1 MRKALILFFL
11 SFYVLM
17 FVQAEVVFEKR
28 TINFGTINSG
38 DNVQVDFKFKNVG
51 DTVLV
56 LKNISTSCG
65 CTAAKI
71 EKKEYKPGEEG
82 IIPITFNSRG
92 KFGRVY
98 ERIIVAT
105 NTKEN
110 LIRLH
115 LEGKVIMK
123 NFAVAEVD
131 FKDRNIDF
139 ETVNVNTTYSR
150 KIKIKNSGKKFLRI
164 TKVSHSPEVIPSFSR
179 IYLDPGEEGEISI
192 NFTPVRKGRFS
203 TFFTIETSA
212 YKGRYIT
219 ILIKAEIE
227 EAAETEED

>member
-1 MRKALILFFL
+1 MKRNLTLLLL
-11 SFYVLM
+11 SISVLV
-17 FVQAEVVFEKR
+17 FAQAEVIFEKS

-38 DNVQVDFKFKNVG
+38 DNVQVEFKFKNVG
-51 DTVLV
+51 DNVLQ

-65 CTAAKI
+65 CTAARI
-71 EKKEYKPGEEG
+71 EKTEYKPGEEG
-82 IIPITFNSRG
+82 VIPITFNSLG
-92 KFGRVY
+92 KHGRVY

-123 NFAVAEVD
+123 DFAVAEVD

-139 ETVNVNTTYSR
+139 EKVVVNTTYNK
-150 KIKIKNSGKKFLRI
+150 KITIKNSGNKGFRI
-164 TKVSHSPEVIPSFSR
+164 TKVSHSPEVLPSFSR
-179 IYLDPGEEGEISI
+179 IYLDPGEEGEISM
-192 NFTPVRKGRFS
+192 NFTPVRPGRFS

-219 ILIKAEIE
+219 ILLKAEIQ
-227 EAAETEED
+227 EAESKD